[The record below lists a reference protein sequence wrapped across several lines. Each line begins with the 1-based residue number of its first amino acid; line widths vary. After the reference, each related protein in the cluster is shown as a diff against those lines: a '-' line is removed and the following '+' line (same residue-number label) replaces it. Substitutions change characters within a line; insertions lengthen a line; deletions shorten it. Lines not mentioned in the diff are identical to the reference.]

1 MAKISKSGLNYRV
14 DFTTMTLIMTADFAD
29 RTYDSTS
36 EEYEILTRLKKDFP
50 DLKIERKTHRTP
62 AKYKTKS
69 GEEYTHN
76 QFKDL
81 TYKRMEKFLSR
92 IPNGAAYQKEY
103 DCVKDFATDL
113 NRNGYPIVRKWF
125 VAQFPN
131 FRKDPMF
138 YLNNSPELISGL
150 AFLNAATSAPEAE
163 EAESLADAA

>member
-1 MAKISKSGLNYRV
+1 MAKISKREMNYRI
-14 DFTTMTLIMTADFAD
+14 DFTKMTLIMTADFAD
-29 RTYDSTS
+29 QAYIEDT
-36 EEYEILTRLKKDFP
+36 EEYKILTRLKKDFP
-50 DLKIERKTHRTP
+50 GLKVARKTHRTP
-62 AKYKTKS
+62 AKYKTKG

-81 TYKRMEKFLSR
+81 TYNRMERLLSR

-113 NRNGYPIVRKWF
+113 NSNGYPIVRKWF

-163 EAESLADAA
+163 EAESLVDAA

>member
-1 MAKISKSGLNYRV
+1 
-14 DFTTMTLIMTADFAD
+14 
-29 RTYDSTS
+29 
-36 EEYEILTRLKKDFP
+36 
-50 DLKIERKTHRTP
+50 
-62 AKYKTKS
+62 
-69 GEEYTHN
+69 
-76 QFKDL
+76 
-81 TYKRMEKFLSR
+81 MEKFLSR

-113 NRNGYPIVRKWF
+113 NSNGYPIVRKWF

-163 EAESLADAA
+163 EAESLVDAA